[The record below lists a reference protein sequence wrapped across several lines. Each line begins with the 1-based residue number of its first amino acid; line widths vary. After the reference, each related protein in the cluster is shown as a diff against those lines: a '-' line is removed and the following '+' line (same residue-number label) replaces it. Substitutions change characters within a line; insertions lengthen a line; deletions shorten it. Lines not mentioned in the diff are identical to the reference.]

1 MKKLVVILAFMA
13 FAFNTRGQQTQ
24 LSDNLSVAIKDSA
37 KKLEEARQKNI
48 LYYAKDN
55 KPAVAENSTKNKAE
69 TIDFY
74 DIYLQNIQDGFYR
87 GNADPVIMYMP
98 APGPNLDYYTIDR
111 NSNGNYMTVKE

>member
-1 MKKLVVILAFMA
+1 MKKLVVISAFMA

-55 KPAVAENSTKNKAE
+55 KPAITENSTKDKAE

-87 GNADPVIMYMP
+87 GNTDPVIMYMP
-98 APGPNLDYYTIDR
+98 APGQNLDYNTIDR

>member
-1 MKKLVVILAFMA
+1 MKKLVVILTFMA

-37 KKLEEARQKNI
+37 KQLEEARQKNI

-55 KPAVAENSTKNKAE
+55 KPAATENSTKTKAE
-69 TIDFY
+69 AVDFY

-87 GNADPVIMYMP
+87 GNADPAIMNMP